1 MSTLQDWQEKGRD
14 VLMQIRSLM
23 DQMEIIKNTD
33 AAGKDI
39 TTALINAIA
48 KAKEIE
54 LMLENLVFA
63 RNAVWLERMD
73 SNTSSTSNSAE
84 EK

>member
-1 MSTLQDWQEKGRD
+1 MSTLQDWQEKVRD

-23 DQMEIIKNTD
+23 DQLEIIKNTD

-39 TTALINAIA
+39 TPALINAIA